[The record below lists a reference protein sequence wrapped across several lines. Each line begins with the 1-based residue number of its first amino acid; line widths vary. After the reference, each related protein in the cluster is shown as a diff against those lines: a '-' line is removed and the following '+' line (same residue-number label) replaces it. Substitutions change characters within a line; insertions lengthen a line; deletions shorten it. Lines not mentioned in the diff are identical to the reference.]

1 MLKLHKADSACR
13 VCKHQFSH
21 HCLYIKVEQGGM
33 QQPFVQPLEMVPC
46 DSYLHMSGGLST
58 IASVNGKC
66 GCLDWQ
72 PMDNLEFLELKA
84 DQAKTKDE
92 NNWD

>member
-1 MLKLHKADSACR
+1 MLKLHRADSVCR
-13 VCKHQFSH
+13 SCKHQYNH
-21 HCLYIKVEQGGM
+21 HCLYLKVEQGGM

-46 DSYLHMSGGLST
+46 DSYLHYGSGSIDLT
-58 IASVNGKC
+58 GKC

-84 DQAKTKDE
+84 EQAKPDE
-92 NNWD
+92 KTVD